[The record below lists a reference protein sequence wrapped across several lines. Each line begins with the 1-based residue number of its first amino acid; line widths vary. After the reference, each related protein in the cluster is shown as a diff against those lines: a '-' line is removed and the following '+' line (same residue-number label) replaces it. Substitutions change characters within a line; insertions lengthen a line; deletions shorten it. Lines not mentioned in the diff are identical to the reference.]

1 MKRRLKLALSA
12 FAKPPLAACSAPQLE
27 VRPRASTPR
36 PLYIATGRTYCA
48 RNGARIGPLRP
59 FRDEEDGRHKDRVG
73 RSAWFYAE
81 GVGPFDR
88 FGHFLSGQAGESPL
102 DCVADWKPAQIIV
115 FDQPSVEE
123 PFQYS
128 H

>member
-12 FAKPPLAACSAPQLE
+12 FTKRPLAACSAPHIE

-36 PLYIATGRTYCA
+36 PLYIATGRSYRA

-59 FRDEEDGRHKDRVG
+59 FRDEEDGHHKDEVG
-73 RSAWFYAE
+73 RSAWFYAD
-81 GVGPFDR
+81 GIGAYDR

-102 DCVADWKPAQIIV
+102 DCVAEWKPAQIIG
-115 FDQPSVEE
+115 FDQFSIVA
-123 PFQYS
+123 PFLS

>member
-12 FAKPPLAACSAPQLE
+12 FTKPHLAFAKSAPVE
-27 VRPRASTPR
+27 VRPRPSAP
-36 PLYIATGRTYCA
+36 PLYIATGRTYRA

-59 FRDEEDGRHKDRVG
+59 FRDEEDGPHKDRVG

-81 GVGPFDR
+81 GIGPFDR

-102 DCVADWKPAQIIV
+102 DCVADWKPGQIIV
-115 FDQPSVEE
+115 FDQLSVEA
-123 PFQYS
+123 PLRYS

>member
-1 MKRRLKLALSA
+1 MKRRIKLALSA
-12 FAKPPLAACSAPQLE
+12 FTKPPLAACAAPHIE
-27 VRPRASTPR
+27 VRPRPLPPR
-36 PLYIATGRTYCA
+36 TLYIATGRTYRA

-59 FRDEEDGRHKDRVG
+59 FRDEEDGHHKDRAG

-81 GVGPFDR
+81 GIGPYDR

-102 DCVADWKPAQIIV
+102 DCVGEWKPAQIFA
-115 FDQPSVEE
+115 FDQIPVEQPSRT
-123 PFQYS
+123 S